1 MLKLFLQQFLDKFNN
16 YLFIPR
22 KRSSQEILKLT
33 PCLQGWGFE
42 IFLCY
47 SYKVKY
53 SWISVIISVWKI
65 SLAAKLWGLLRP
77 LKTCQI
83 MCIVKARWIP
93 EIQTCQSLPIS
104 LLCSF
109 PPKIRDWEFC
119 DEGLDNCGAGNK
131 KETGAFIDLTLQVK
145 SKGTPKKES
154 KKDREKSKKK
164 PICHKNLTCPE
175 VYNLGGG
182 SDVVLNNEVWSYFL
196 HYVYTNWFDMIIYIS
211 SLFLG
216 WFWNMQCLV
225 AIQEKKNWAL

>member
-1 MLKLFLQQFLDKFNN
+1 M
-16 YLFIPR
+16 
-22 KRSSQEILKLT
+22 RSSQEILKLT

-131 KETGAFIDLTLQVK
+131 KETGAFIDLTLQVIRARELQRKRARRTERNQRK
-145 SKGTPKKES
+145 SPFVTRTWHVLRFIIWVEVQMWCWTMRYGATS
-154 KKDREKSKKK
+154 CTMYI
-164 PICHKNLTCPE
+164 PIGLI
-175 VYNLGGG
+175 
-182 SDVVLNNEVWSYFL
+182 W
-196 HYVYTNWFDMIIYIS
+196 
-211 SLFLG
+211 
-216 WFWNMQCLV
+216 
-225 AIQEKKNWAL
+225 